1 MQIYAFLLATE
12 FPAILSGNSLITHDF
27 KNVWCVTYFNK
38 ISKATYQNNKQCLT
52 FSVMGIHFNQ
62 KKMPR
67 VKRCSIFTLPI
78 VQRLK
83 VIKFVE

>member
-1 MQIYAFLLATE
+1 
-12 FPAILSGNSLITHDF
+12 
-27 KNVWCVTYFNK
+27 
-38 ISKATYQNNKQCLT
+38 
-52 FSVMGIHFNQ
+52 MGIHFNQ

-78 VQRLK
+78 VQRFK